1 MIVYLCCSV
10 NDILRD
16 TDSEL
21 EEDEP
26 AASRGKKK
34 PKRKTGAAW
43 LKEGKTEEDIVDFL
57 DPSVSKK
64 VLGRN
69 RDGGVR
75 PTFSLD
81 SGVRPT
87 FSHLTV
93 GSDQHFHIRM
103 GSDQH
108 FHTGQWDQADIFTSS

>member
-1 MIVYLCCSV
+1 MPFLVVIMIVYLCCSV

-75 PTFSLD
+75 PTFS
-81 SGVRPT
+81 
-87 FSHLTV
+87 HLTV